1 MPYRNESCVLEMS
14 RNQSKGNPSE
24 IFHKSNLIVGSITN
38 SLLADTALER
48 LISAINVKK
57 VVPRHINN
65 GKAKAKMAHKKVTV
79 RKVVANSRHSVV
91 IP

>member
-48 LISAINVKK
+48 LISAIHVKES
-57 VVPRHINN
+57 VLSCINN
-65 GKAKAKMAHKKVTV
+65 GKAKAKMAHKKVTFS
-79 RKVVANSRHSVV
+79 KLVAN
-91 IP
+91 